1 MRRNAAPQGKGPD
14 RGRPR
19 PWHHDYLHLRPIA
32 RDLEARLAEPSAS
45 DGPLRVL
52 DAGCGPSPYRRLF
65 PPSAR
70 YVRID
75 RAPEARPD
83 AIARAE
89 ALPLA
94 EGAFDVVLSTQSV
107 QLADDPRACGAEI
120 ARVLRPGGKAF
131 VTVPAAWP
139 YDAARAE
146 HRFGA
151 PDLPALFPGLS
162 VAEIV
167 PQGGLLGFPFA
178 LVNLAVREVGLAL
191 RRRVGAA
198 ALAYD
203 LAATII
209 YLVMNAAGRFLE
221 ALGRRGPLVA
231 LLSHLDRRLPV
242 NFLVVLERP
251 R

>member
-1 MRRNAAPQGKGPD
+1 MRRNAANHRKGPD

-19 PWHHDYLHLRPIA
+19 PWQHDYLHLRPIA
-32 RDLEARLAEPSAS
+32 RDLEARLAAFRAS
-45 DGPLRVL
+45 GEPLRVL
-52 DAGCGPSPYRRLF
+52 DAGCGLSPYRRLF
-65 PPSAR
+65 PSSAL
-70 YVRID
+70 YVRVD
-75 RAPEARPD
+75 RATEARPD

-94 EGAFDVVLSTQSV
+94 GDAFDVVLSTQSV
-107 QLADDPRACGAEI
+107 QLADDPRACGVEI

-131 VTVPAAWP
+131 VTLPAAWP

-178 LVNLAVREVGLAL
+178 LANLAVREAGIAL
-191 RRRVGAA
+191 RRRSGAA

-203 LAATII
+203 LLATII
-209 YLVMNAAGRFLE
+209 YLVTNAAGRLLE
-221 ALGRRGPLVA
+221 GLGRRGPLAA